1 MEIVYAA
8 FVATSLTGR
17 SNDRNRSRG
26 ISSNRISR
34 LQSPKFV
41 DIRCGRTNDCSLSFY
56 FDCVQYL
63 IERVNVNWWL
73 FRTTGEIS

>member
-1 MEIVYAA
+1 MEKLPRIRQRNAMEIVYAA

-26 ISSNRISR
+26 INSNRILR

-41 DIRCGRTNDCSLSFY
+41 DIRCGRANDFFY
-56 FDCVQYL
+56 DFTL
-63 IERVNVNWWL
+63 ILYN
-73 FRTTGEIS
+73 T